1 MAYCA
6 RSYAIC
12 SNMMA
17 HGWEMGDPVLFEAV
31 EMLIRPLNRSFFVRY
46 DPRYKYCNLLE
57 WL

>member
-1 MAYCA
+1 
-6 RSYAIC
+6 
-12 SNMMA
+12 MMA
-17 HGWEMGDPVLFEAV
+17 HGWEMGDLTPYFFDPVLFEAV